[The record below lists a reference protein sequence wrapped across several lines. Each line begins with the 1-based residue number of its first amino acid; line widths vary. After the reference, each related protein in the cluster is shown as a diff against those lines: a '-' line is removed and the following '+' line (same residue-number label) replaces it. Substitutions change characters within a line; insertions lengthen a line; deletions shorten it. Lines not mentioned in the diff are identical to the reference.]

1 MLPSQYVRNLLI
13 GLLLCAA
20 VAAPSLA
27 ATGDDDADRAPSSA
41 DKKDAKKDTGK
52 VAGIAID
59 RGDHW
64 ITVKADGEEEIVKYV
79 VDPADKKLQEAFSH
93 VFNAARVQLTFKQV
107 GDTRQLISLK
117 RHIIKQT
124 GTITGEVV
132 KVYNDF
138 WVEVKPKTGL
148 ADAFAP
154 GANYND
160 KAFMEQLRGLKPG
173 DSVTI
178 KYTTDFER
186 HRIQSLRKNSPSK
199 SKARDRP
206 SVTR

>member
-1 MLPSQYVRNLLI
+1 MRECRFSFH
-13 GLLLCAA
+13 LLLALLLTATCAGRFIFA
-20 VAAPSLA
+20 REP
-27 ATGDDDADRAPSSA
+27 
-41 DKKDAKKDTGK
+41 DAKKEGK

-59 RGDHW
+59 RGDNW
-64 ITVKADGEEEIVKYV
+64 ITLKTDGEEEPVKYV
-79 VDPADKKLQEAFSH
+79 VDAADKKLQETFKH
-93 VFNAARVQLTFKQV
+93 VFNAARVQLTYKQA
-107 GDTRQLISLK
+107 GDTRQLVSIK

-160 KAFMEQLRGLKPG
+160 KEFMAKLRGLKPG

-178 KYTTDFER
+178 TYTTDFER
-186 HRIQSLRKNSPSK
+186 HRIQSLRKNAAKRPASSGSSKPSNGEQ
-199 SKARDRP
+199 P
-206 SVTR
+206 

>member
-1 MLPSQYVRNLLI
+1 MRRHLVSFHLLVALLI
-13 GLLLCAA
+13 TPCAGRVVWA
-20 VAAPSLA
+20 RESGAE
-27 ATGDDDADRAPSSA
+27 
-41 DKKDAKKDTGK
+41 KDGGK

-59 RGDHW
+59 RGNNW
-64 ITVKADGEEEIVKYV
+64 ITVKADGEDEPVKYV
-79 VDPADKKLQEAFSH
+79 VDPSDKKLQETFKH
-93 VFNAARVQLTFKQV
+93 VFHAARVQLTYKQA
-107 GDTRQLISLK
+107 GDARQLLSLK

-160 KAFMEQLRGLKPG
+160 KAFMEKLKGLKPG

-178 KYTTDFER
+178 TYTTDFER
-186 HRIQSLRKNSPSK
+186 HRIQSLRKNAAKRPVPSGPSK
-199 SKARDRP
+199 PTSGAKP
-206 SVTR
+206 

>member
-1 MLPSQYVRNLLI
+1 MRAHQVFFHLLVAF
-13 GLLLCAA
+13 L
-20 VAAPSLA
+20 VAAPFAGRLIFA
-27 ATGDDDADRAPSSA
+27 REA
-41 DKKDAKKDTGK
+41 DAKKEGK

-59 RGDHW
+59 RGDNW
-64 ITVKADGEEEIVKYV
+64 ITVKADGEREPVKYV
-79 VDPADKKLQEAFSH
+79 VDAADKKLQETFKH
-93 VFNAARVQLTFKQV
+93 VFNAARVQLTYKQA
-107 GDTRQLISLK
+107 GDTRHLVSIK

-160 KAFMEQLRGLKPG
+160 KEFMLKLKGLKPG

-178 KYTTDFER
+178 TYTTDYER
-186 HRIQSLRKNSPSK
+186 HRIQSLRKNAAKRPASSGSSKPSNGGE
-199 SKARDRP
+199 P
-206 SVTR
+206 